1 VPVDPV
7 QAQTLIL
14 LAVVA
19 NLLVMAA
26 VVVPPLLGRRGP
38 LQFGSMGGDAAERK
52 TARFAAVLGE
62 AGDIDL
68 TDPGGVPP
76 GAYDRVVRIVSW
88 VFILATSTIVAV
100 TGLWRDSQPAI
111 FALLAAAGLFVLI
124 VHDLLPAGA
133 LGTAKFVLEGSVA
146 VTFATLLVVL
156 TGREDSPFFFTF
168 PLIVGGAALVVSP
181 RVTFGLAAAASIA
194 YIIAIAPPGS
204 GGLPPETVA
213 IVGINITALILLAYV
228 AMVIAREQRRA
239 RDAAIRLSTIDNLTG
254 LFNRTFFFAAVE
266 REIARSARSGRGFCL
281 LMMDLDELKQI
292 NDRHG
297 HFFGDRVLR
306 GVGEVIR
313 SGGRRIDTAARYGGD
328 EFVVLLPET
337 DPTGAFVLA
346 EKVRLGVADLRV
358 DVAGTLIQPSIS
370 VGVVSYPDDGRTSD
384 ELMIAADT
392 SMYRS
397 KRAGKNRVTGV
408 PIVTGVPVMDAS
420 VIGTPAPGGPLA
432 TGPLAEPLGAEPVA
446 VVAKPDKP
454 RRKAADKSV

>member
-1 VPVDPV
+1 VPVEPV
-7 QAQTLIL
+7 QSLIL

-19 NLLVMAA
+19 NLAVMAG
-26 VVVPPLLGRRGP
+26 VVLPPLLGRRGGLP
-38 LQFGSMGGDAAERK
+38 GSGSSIDAGDRRAAEL
-52 TARFAAVLGE
+52 AALISDPQLDLG
-62 AGDIDL
+62 
-68 TDPGGVPP
+68 DPGGVPP

-100 TGLWRDSQPAI
+100 TGLWSQSHPAI
-111 FALLAAAGLFVLI
+111 FALLAAAGVFVLV

-146 VTFATLLVVL
+146 ITFATLLVVL
-156 TGREDSPFFFTF
+156 TGRDQSPFFFTF

-181 RVTFGLAAAASIA
+181 RVTLALASAASLA
-194 YIIAIAPPGS
+194 YIVAIAPPGS
-204 GGLPPETVA
+204 AGIPPATVA
-213 IVGINITALILLAYV
+213 IVGINITALVLLAYV

-239 RDAAIRLSTIDNLTG
+239 RDAAIRLSTIDPLTG

-292 NDRHG
+292 NDRLG

-313 SGGRRIDTAARYGGD
+313 ASGRKIDTSARYGGD

-337 DPTGAFVLA
+337 DPTGAYVLA
-346 EKVRLGVADLRV
+346 EKIRLGVADLKV
-358 DVAGTLIQPSIS
+358 EVSGSVLQPSVSI
-370 VGVVSYPDDGRTSD
+370 GVVSYPEDGATSD
-384 ELMIAADT
+384 ELMITADT

-408 PIVTGVPVMDAS
+408 PVMVPGDEPGDESELSGDIVANLEANLEAQGAS
-420 VIGTPAPGGPLA
+420 GRR
-432 TGPLAEPLGAEPVA
+432 
-446 VVAKPDKP
+446 P
-454 RRKAADKSV
+454 RGRADKSV

>member
-14 LAVVA
+14 LAVLA

-38 LQFGSMGGDAAERK
+38 LQNGSTGYADPGERK
-52 TARFAAVLGE
+52 TAELQAVLGE
-62 AGDIDL
+62 SGQVDL

-76 GAYDRVVRIVSW
+76 GAYDRVVRVVSW

-100 TGLWRDSQPAI
+100 TGLWRDTQPAI
-111 FALLAAAGLFVLI
+111 FALLAAAGLFVLV
-124 VHDLLPAGA
+124 VHDLLPPNA
-133 LGTAKFVLEGSVA
+133 LGTAKFILEGSVA

-156 TGREDSPFFFTF
+156 TGRETSPFFFTF

-181 RVTFGLAAAASIA
+181 RVTFGLAAAASVA
-194 YIIAIAPPGS
+194 YIVAIAPPGS
-204 GGLPPETVA
+204 GGLPPTTVA

-292 NDRHG
+292 NDLNG

-328 EFVVLLPET
+328 E
-337 DPTGAFVLA
+337 
-346 EKVRLGVADLRV
+346 RQIR
-358 DVAGTLIQPSIS
+358 
-370 VGVVSYPDDGRTSD
+370 
-384 ELMIAADT
+384 
-392 SMYRS
+392 
-397 KRAGKNRVTGV
+397 
-408 PIVTGVPVMDAS
+408 
-420 VIGTPAPGGPLA
+420 PAP
-432 TGPLAEPLGAEPVA
+432 TSS
-446 VVAKPDKP
+446 P
-454 RRKAADKSV
+454 RRSGSGSPTCGSRSRAR

>member
-38 LQFGSMGGDAAERK
+38 LQTGSGIGDAGERRTAEL
-52 TARFAAVLGE
+52 AAVIGE
-62 AGDIDL
+62 TGQVDL

-76 GAYDRVVRIVSW
+76 GAYDRVVRVVSW

-100 TGLWRDSQPAI
+100 TGLWRDTQPAV
-111 FALLAAAGLFVLI
+111 FALLAAAGLFVLV
-124 VHDLLPAGA
+124 VHDLLPPGA

-156 TGREDSPFFFTF
+156 TGRETSPFFFTF

-194 YIIAIAPPGS
+194 YIVAIAPPGS
-204 GGLPPETVA
+204 GGLPPMTVA

-337 DPTGAFVLA
+337 DPTGAYVLA
-346 EKVRLGVADLRV
+346 EKIRIGVADLRV
-358 DVAGTLIQPSIS
+358 DVAGSMIKPSIS
-370 VGVVSYPDDGRTSD
+370 IGVVSYPEDGRTSD
-384 ELMIAADT
+384 ELMITADN
-392 SMYRS
+392 SMYHS

-408 PIVTGVPVMDAS
+408 PVMDES
-420 VIGTPAPGGPLA
+420 VVAHSN
-432 TGPLAEPLGAEPVA
+432 AEEPVEA
-446 VVAKPDKP
+446 VPAAVLEPAAAP
-454 RRKAADKSV
+454 RKRSHKSV